1 MAFLQQGSIED
12 LKMRLSSAERELAEV
27 KTRVFDTTKE
37 KTEEIDA
44 AIGRKNVIELRLQK
58 ISR

>member
-1 MAFLQQGSIED
+1 MTLLFQNSKED
-12 LKMRLSSAERELAEV
+12 LQKQLAHAEKELAEV

-37 KTEEIDA
+37 KEEEIDA